1 MAPQNIPSAIVL
13 TIGNEVVLFVGIFLR
28 ILMIII
34 SVIMPLLSSR
44 PRIQSLKHVQRKRKR
59 KKEKKKKKTKKTRTW
74 IFINGNSIAVQFSDS
89 NTIATKEILH
99 TILAT
104 GARSMGM
111 KADLIQTAFSNGYVS
126 RES

>member
-111 KADLIQTAFSNGYVS
+111 KADLIPTAFSNGYVS

>member
-59 KKEKKKKKTKKTRTW
+59 KKEKKKKKKKEDAHVDIHQW
-74 IFINGNSIAVQFSDS
+74 
-89 NTIATKEILH
+89 
-99 TILAT
+99 
-104 GARSMGM
+104 
-111 KADLIQTAFSNGYVS
+111 
-126 RES
+126 